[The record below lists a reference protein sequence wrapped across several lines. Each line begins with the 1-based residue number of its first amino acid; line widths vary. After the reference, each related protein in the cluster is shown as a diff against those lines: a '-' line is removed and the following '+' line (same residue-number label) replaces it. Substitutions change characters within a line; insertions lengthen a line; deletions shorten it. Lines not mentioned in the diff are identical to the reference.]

1 LLNNDSSREIST
13 AKPKIQSLPLA
24 GQKIEEQSIFNTSP
38 RREKSV
44 HDENPYDNSPKISKS
59 PDLSKHLKKRV
70 SIGMPHRSL
79 SQVDAP
85 KSKIALL

>member
-1 LLNNDSSREIST
+1 MLNNDSSKEIST
-13 AKPKIQSLPLA
+13 AMPKNLSLPLA

-38 RREKSV
+38 RRDESV

-59 PDLSKHLKKRV
+59 PDLLSKQLKKRV

-79 SQVDAP
+79 S
-85 KSKIALL
+85 